1 MARCALDR
9 LPMANRVRTSG
20 ARIAISD
27 HMSMQCS
34 SSPPPPS
41 GTVLE
46 GARFGTNSS
55 SSHTTVTTFPRGLR
69 GLHDVFL
76 PADKSILRFIM
87 QLMAMRDATWAPSNF
102 VWNGRRTT
110 GMPRPHK
117 HTETVRQ
124 MIAGRLPAVVRHQD
138 SSPSRGAAVL
148 TIYVIAGNLWNI
160 ACHCR
165 RTRLQQYSAPSGV
178 AAVFVDRR
186 HRRQSLPLPAIA
198 GHCHLQQ
205 DSAPSGDAAVVDRR
219 HRRQSVPL
227 PAIDWIV
234 GSKTARQRAEW

>member
-87 QLMAMRDATWAPSNF
+87 QLMAMRDAGSRPASRQLAES
-102 VWNGRRTT
+102 GRCSFDD
-110 GMPRPHK
+110 
-117 HTETVRQ
+117 
-124 MIAGRLPAVVRHQD
+124 L
-138 SSPSRGAAVL
+138 
-148 TIYVIAGNLWNI
+148 
-160 ACHCR
+160 
-165 RTRLQQYSAPSGV
+165 
-178 AAVFVDRR
+178 R
-186 HRRQSLPLPAIA
+186 HRRQSLEHCLPLPPDSSAAIQRAEWCRGSFCRSSSSPAISAIA
-198 GHCHLQQ
+198 GHC
-205 DSAPSGDAAVVDRR
+205 R
-219 HRRQSVPL
+219 PL
-227 PAIDWIV
+227 PSA
-234 GSKTARQRAEW
+234 ARQRAEWRRGSCRSSSSPAICAIAGHRLDRRQQDSETACRMVMRCKPSGHRM